1 MKLVYVYVAI
11 KGQLHPN
18 LHDRK
23 DPAVSEWIIVQRL
36 ISVPFAGSASQHLLN
51 TFHSSDWSFPV
62 QFYNYYCV

>member
-23 DPAVSEWIIVQRL
+23 DPAVSEWIIVQRSTFDL
-36 ISVPFAGSASQHLLN
+36 RSVCRVSVAAS
-51 TFHSSDWSFPV
+51 FKYFSF
-62 QFYNYYCV
+62 F